1 MYVHLKMP
9 CNFLYLFYSFLG
21 YPLPRLAWFSIQN
34 ERQQIMD
41 ATFEFNDNSTIN
53 TLFIKTLDRTNFG
66 QTFTCMASNNNATLP
81 VATNVTID
89 MRRKFFE

>member
-1 MYVHLKMP
+1 
-9 CNFLYLFYSFLG
+9 
-21 YPLPRLAWFSIQN
+21 
-34 ERQQIMD
+34 MD

>member
-1 MYVHLKMP
+1 
-9 CNFLYLFYSFLG
+9 
-21 YPLPRLAWFSIQN
+21 
-34 ERQQIMD
+34 MD

-66 QTFTCMASNNNATLP
+66 ETFTCMASNNNATLP

-89 MRRKFFE
+89 MRRKFLNNLLKFIENVL

>member
-1 MYVHLKMP
+1 
-9 CNFLYLFYSFLG
+9 
-21 YPLPRLAWFSIQN
+21 
-34 ERQQIMD
+34 MD

-89 MRRKFFE
+89 MRRKFFELFTKTYLVQSQLEKKYLHFTCT